1 LGKRVRGYEKD
12 LWRLFWEYSRKGDF
26 SGVREFLLSR
36 SGLPGPRANLELA
49 TAFANVVQRCAT
61 TGSMDPGTLLSLCQS
76 LCSIP
81 PSLAPTGDPTEFLV
95 FCGVCGLGS
104 LGTKEEYF
112 DSATTTLREMA
123 DDDRWRTREAV
134 AIAVQRLV
142 SARPRQTLSIL
153 SKWIEED
160 DPFLARAVV
169 AGIAEPRLLVDE
181 GVAKSVLR
189 LHEKAFEHL
198 EKFDRKSEGFKV
210 LRKGLSYS
218 LSVVVAA
225 QPKEG
230 FSYMVSLAGS
240 NGPDVKAIIR
250 ENLAKKRLAKHVIE
264 VKRVGK
270 ALSAS

>member
-1 LGKRVRGYEKD
+1 VRGYEND
-12 LWRLFWEYSRKGDF
+12 LWGLFWEYSQKGDF
-26 SGVREFLLSR
+26 SGIRESLLSR

-49 TAFANVVQRCAT
+49 TAFANVVQRCVT
-61 TGSMDPGTLLSLCQS
+61 TGSMDPETLLSLCQS

-81 PSLAPTGDPTEFLV
+81 PSLAPTGDPREFLV

-112 DSATTTLREMA
+112 DSTTTTLREMA
-123 DDDRWRTREAV
+123 GDDRWRTREAV

-142 SARPRQTLSIL
+142 SARPSQTLSL
-153 SKWIEED
+153 LFRWMDEG

-181 GVAKSVLR
+181 GMAKSALK
-189 LHEKAFEHL
+189 LHQKAFERL
-198 EKFDRKSEGFKV
+198 EKFDRESEGFKV

-230 FSYMVSLAGS
+230 FSYMVSLAS
-240 NGPDVKAIIR
+240 SKEPDLKAIIR
-250 ENLAKKRLAKHVIE
+250 ENLTKNRLAKYVVE
-264 VKRVGK
+264 VKQVGK